1 MNRMEDLGI
10 TDDSILTLQLYL
22 KWLRLR
28 NGYAQE
34 YVADRINIIRQTYSH
49 YETGRIY
56 PSIGSLYRLCLLY
69 DLPTCP
75 ALKLGAINE
84 LYIDSVDELE
94 QMDNGVFMS
103 DWADGNLQILV
114 NGWFA
119 DYPNADGLLSY
130 FETANSQHHSNFYSN
145 EEFDGLMA
153 DARVELD
160 ESAQADL
167 YKQADNIA
175 SRQDYAMIPLLYP
188 HYNYA
193 AKPYVLGHKVGNMSF
208 DMWDIDID
216 AEHADYVG

>member
-94 QMDNGVFMS
+94 QMDNVEYMFKLYEDRDMLPEN
-103 DWADGNLQILV
+103 DW
-114 NGWFA
+114 
-119 DYPNADGLLSY
+119 
-130 FETANSQHHSNFYSN
+130 
-145 EEFDGLMA
+145 
-153 DARVELD
+153 
-160 ESAQADL
+160 
-167 YKQADNIA
+167 
-175 SRQDYAMIPLLYP
+175 
-188 HYNYA
+188 
-193 AKPYVLGHKVGNMSF
+193 
-208 DMWDIDID
+208 
-216 AEHADYVG
+216 